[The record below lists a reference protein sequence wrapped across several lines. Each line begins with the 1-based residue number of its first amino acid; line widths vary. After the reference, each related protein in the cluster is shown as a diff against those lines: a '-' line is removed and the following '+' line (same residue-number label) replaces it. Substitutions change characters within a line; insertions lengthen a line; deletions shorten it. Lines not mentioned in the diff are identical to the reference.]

1 MSKKKIDFSQI
12 NETALAQL
20 KSFSSA
26 MIAKAHEDER
36 HRAERKALNAR
47 LEAIHENR
55 EINIKAGMSRDEVL
69 IKFSTLEIDN
79 ALRAEDELHKK
90 LMEPINLE
98 LNSAYSFIPEK
109 LYEGYKRKIKLQ
121 KRGEYVDQIKIFLGN
136 LGVLEISQSALC
148 KLAEQ
153 IADYIGVTVST
164 SRKILAD
171 KVFSCVL
178 QRKQFNKLFMS
189 VFCDILVINGVM
201 ECCFE

>member
-36 HRAERKALNAR
+36 HKAERKALNAR
-47 LEAIHENR
+47 LEAIKENR
-55 EINIKAGMSRDEVL
+55 EENLSHGMLRDEVL
-69 IKFSTLEIDN
+69 IKFSTLEVDN

-98 LNSAYSFIPEK
+98 LNSAYSFIPK
-109 LYEGYKRKIKLQ
+109 GLYDGYVRKIELQ
-121 KRGEYVDQIKIFLGN
+121 KRGDYIKYINGFLEN
-136 LGVLEISQSALC
+136 LGVIEVSQSALC

-153 IADYIGVTVST
+153 IADYIGVTVCA
-164 SRKILAD
+164 SRKILID

-178 QRKQFNKLFMS
+178 QRKQFNRLFMS
-189 VFCDILVINGVM
+189 VFCDILIANGVM

>member
-12 NETALAQL
+12 DSKALAQL

-47 LEAIHENR
+47 LEAIKENR
-55 EINIKAGMSRDEVL
+55 EENLSHKMPRDEVL
-69 IKFSTLEIDN
+69 IKFSTLEVDN

-90 LMEPINLE
+90 LMEPLNLE

-109 LYEGYKRKIKLQ
+109 LYEGYKRKIELQ
-121 KRGEYVDQIKIFLGN
+121 KRGEYIDQIKIFLGN

-178 QRKQFNKLFMS
+178 QRKQFNRLFMS
-189 VFCDILVINGVM
+189 VFCDILIANGAM